1 MALYTKEQIEKAN
14 SVSLEV
20 YLGLRGEK
28 LKRVGSEYILIYR
41 DSTGEHDSISIRGNR
56 WYDHK
61 NMVGG
66 YTIKF
71 LQEFYGLNFR
81 EAVRELLDG
90 ETPMIE
96 YKENNDIDKTTDK
109 NEHKSFSLP
118 EKAPDMRRL
127 FAYLTKNRFINQKIV
142 HAFVKQGILY
152 QEKKHG
158 NIVFVGTDNNGNPK
172 SASEKSTVS
181 NNSGFKITVSGSD
194 SNYGFCWRG
203 AGASLFVFEAA
214 VDLMS
219 FVTLNG
225 NSWQNNNYLSIDGLS
240 SKPLIRFLE
249 ENKMI
254 KEINICLDYDPAG
267 I

>member
-14 SVSLEV
+14 SVNLEV
-20 YLGLRGEK
+20 YLGMRGEK

-96 YKENNDIDKTTDK
+96 YKENNDI
-109 NEHKSFSLP
+109 ERES
-118 EKAPDMRRL
+118 
-127 FAYLTKNRFINQKIV
+127 
-142 HAFVKQGILY
+142 
-152 QEKKHG
+152 EKKRQH
-158 NIVFVGTDNNGNPK
+158 ICPRK
-172 SASEKSTVS
+172 SV
-181 NNSGFKITVSGSD
+181 
-194 SNYGFCWRG
+194 Y
-203 AGASLFVFEAA
+203 
-214 VDLMS
+214 
-219 FVTLNG
+219 
-225 NSWQNNNYLSIDGLS
+225 
-240 SKPLIRFLE
+240 
-249 ENKMI
+249 
-254 KEINICLDYDPAG
+254 
-267 I
+267 